1 MDELIL
7 RGCRAGE
14 PQAIEALVRQSQGVV
29 YRVCLSILNNLADAE
44 DATQETFIAA
54 LKALP
59 GFRGD
64 SAFNTWLYA
73 ITVNVCRRHLK
84 QRRRHRA
91 IHTTLTLDPAIL
103 GDHSPDPEQTLIR
116 SEVADALWG
125 AVSELDEGHRLPI
138 ILRYYHELPV
148 AKIAQIL
155 EISEGTVHSRLFN
168 ARERMRG
175 LMKVRETLY
184 KDKKGARR

>member
-7 RGCRAGE
+7 QGCRSGD
-14 PQAIEALVRQSQGVV
+14 PQAIETLVRQSHGGV
-29 YRVCLSILNNLADAE
+29 YRVCLSILDDPADAE

-54 LKALP
+54 IRSLG

-64 SAFNTWLYA
+64 STFNTWLYA
-73 ITVNVCRRHLK
+73 IAVNCCRRRLK
-84 QRRRHRA
+84 QRTRER
-91 IHTTLTLDPAIL
+91 TLHSTLKLTPSALSDPPA
-103 GDHSPDPEQTLIR
+103 DPEQTLIQTQ
-116 SEVADALWG
+116 VTDALWQ
-125 AVSELDEGHRLPI
+125 AVSTLDEAHRLPV

-148 AKIAQIL
+148 AEIATIL
-155 EISEGTVHSRLFN
+155 DISEGTVHSRLFN

-175 LMKVRETLY
+175 LLAMRDAQF